1 MILSLQ
7 ILLVTHSNA
16 ALNDLFEKILQRD
29 VDPRHLLRLG
39 SGERDLLEEA
49 TGGETFSKQGRVE
62 WSLARRAALLAQV
75 SRLAVS
81 LGVPGDVGYT
91 CETAAYFHHQH
102 VLPRIDAFRRVVK
115 TATAATTAAA
125 SSSSSA
131 TKNKSGAGQTAAT
144 SPSVVAESFPF
155 TAYFADAPTPL
166 FTPSPSHSSHSA
178 TTTSDGDGT
187 TTSQVAH
194 DLEAAEGGLAHV
206 HRLFEELADYR

>member
-1 MILSLQ
+1 M
-7 ILLVTHSNA
+7 THSNA

-102 VLPRIDAFRRVVK
+102 VLPRIDAFRRTVK
-115 TATAATTAAA
+115 TATTTTAA

-187 TTSQVAH
+187 MSQVAH

>member
-1 MILSLQ
+1 
-7 ILLVTHSNA
+7 VTHSNA

-102 VLPRIDAFRRVVK
+102 VLPRIDAFQRIVK
-115 TATAATTAAA
+115 TATATAATS

-131 TKNKSGAGQTAAT
+131 TKYMSGSGTGQT
-144 SPSVVAESFPF
+144 VVAEHFPF
-155 TAYFADAPTPL
+155 PAYFADAPTPL
-166 FTPSPSHSSHSA
+166 FTNSSNPSSHHPACSV
-178 TTTSDGDGT
+178 SDDGGGGGGMMMS
-187 TTSQVAH
+187 SQQQVTVAL
-194 DLEAAEGGLAHV
+194 DLEAAEGGLAHI